1 MKITF
6 IITSL
11 ESGGAE
17 RVVSLLANSFIK
29 NYEVS
34 IILLSSGE
42 IFYTLDKN
50 ISIKNLNLY
59 APTISIYQKLTNN
72 FNRIKKLKQAINDEN
87 PDIII
92 SFMTQTNIVS
102 IIASKLLS
110 KKIIISERANYNFLQ
125 SKAWKFLRYI
135 TYRYADALVVQSM
148 YDKDKYNFCSNV
160 QVIFNP
166 LKIKNIQSQQRE
178 QYILAVG
185 RIDYQKGF
193 DRLIE
198 AYRLLDTSWKLLIA
212 GEGIEKDKL
221 QKLVVEYGLRDK
233 VVFIGK
239 QKYIEEYYVKAS
251 IFALSSRIE
260 GFPNVLVEAMGYGC
274 ACVAFDC
281 LTGPSDIIEDG
292 KNGFLVPDGNIE
304 QFSTKIQELIDNK
317 KLRENFSIEAKNIV
331 ERLEVSKITEQW
343 DKLIKEVIC
352 VE

>member
-11 ESGGAE
+11 GSGGAE
-17 RVVSLLANSFIK
+17 RVISLLANNFIK
-29 NYEVS
+29 TYEVS
-34 IILLSSGE
+34 ILLLSNDE
-42 IFYTLDKN
+42 IFYDFDKN
-50 ISIKNLNLY
+50 ISIQKLNLY
-59 APTISIYQKLTNN
+59 APTTSIYQKLTNN
-72 FNRIKKLKQAINDEN
+72 FIRIKKLKQAISDEN
-87 PDIII
+87 PDILI
-92 SFMTQTNIVS
+92 SFMTQTNILS

-110 KKIIISERANYNFLQ
+110 KKIIISERINYNFLQ
-125 SKAWKFLRYI
+125 SKAWKFLRII
-135 TYRYADALVVQSM
+135 TYRYTDALVVQSK
-148 YDKDKYNFCSNV
+148 YDKERYIFCSNTHI
-160 QVIFNP
+160 IFNP

-221 QKLVVEYGLRDK
+221 QKLVLEYGLIDK
-233 VVFIGK
+233 VIFIGK
-239 QKYIEEYYVKAS
+239 QKNIEEYYVKAS
-251 IFALSSRIE
+251 IFTLSSRME

-274 ACVAFDC
+274 ASVAFDC
-281 LTGPSDIIEDG
+281 LTGPGDIVEDG

-304 QFSTKIQELIDNK
+304 QFAIKIQKLIDNQNI
-317 KLRENFSIEAKNIV
+317 RENFSKEAKNIV